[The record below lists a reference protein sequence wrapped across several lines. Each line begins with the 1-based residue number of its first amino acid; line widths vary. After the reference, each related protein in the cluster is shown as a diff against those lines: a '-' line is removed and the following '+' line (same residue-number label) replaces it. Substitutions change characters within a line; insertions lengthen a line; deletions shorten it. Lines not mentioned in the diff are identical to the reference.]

1 MVILNLILIDPDP
14 KHFWNVRDFNY
25 EEEQDDENFLIQ
37 SEQNIQEY
45 KNKIDGLE
53 MEIRNKEIITE
64 DMRFQIEDFKKKIYK
79 SHGFI
84 DDQSQ
89 SIEDHIKDLNIQR
102 SKIKESVEY
111 DNKITDYKLKLKF
124 VMQRKV
130 NKTMEFFC
138 SNQNLFIKYYDSL
151 IKMLNSI

>member
-1 MVILNLILIDPDP
+1 
-14 KHFWNVRDFNY
+14 
-25 EEEQDDENFLIQ
+25 
-37 SEQNIQEY
+37 
-45 KNKIDGLE
+45 
-53 MEIRNKEIITE
+53 
-64 DMRFQIEDFKKKIYK
+64 
-79 SHGFI
+79 
-84 DDQSQ
+84 
-89 SIEDHIKDLNIQR
+89 LNIQR